1 MSIIF
6 KPNIPECFSF
16 NNDSAVI
23 KEVTKVRASRRR
35 KPKLWLPE
43 ELTMLVEL
51 RALAVPHRDIG
62 LILKRRHEDCATAVN
77 RHNLQ
82 LAIRIK
88 RKQLIDAVHD

>member
-16 NNDSAVI
+16 NEDSAVI
-23 KEVTKVRASRRR
+23 KKVTEGKATRRR

-62 LILKRRHEDCATAVN
+62 LILKRRHDDCATAVN
-77 RHNLQ
+77 RHDLQ

-88 RKQLIDAVHD
+88 RKQLIAAVRD